1 MYYRKEN
8 KEKKILKAII
18 IEDDKLLASRIASFI
33 SEKFESEIC
42 YDGEEGLE
50 KIKTNEYDLII
61 VDSILPKV
69 NAIKLLKKLKE
80 WNLNIPTAVLTFSS
94 SVEDKLEIIDYSLAE
109 YFFKSGTKEE
119 FLITVDNL
127 IQRFKNQKNTNIIS
141 YGGVTVDIASE
152 VAYYKN
158 EVLEN
163 IKGKYLE
170 LLYFFILN
178 NNIILK
184 KEEIFDRVWGVN
196 SETTMNAI
204 EVYISGLRKELK
216 RVGCENY
223 IKTIRGVGYSLS

>member
-1 MYYRKEN
+1 M
-8 KEKKILKAII
+8 KAII
-18 IEDDKLLASRIASFI
+18 IEDDKLLAARIASFI

-50 KIKTNEYDLII
+50 KVKKNKYNLII
-61 VDSILPKV
+61 IDSILPKV

-80 WNLNIPTAVLTFSS
+80 WNLNIPTAVLTFSA
-94 SVEDKLEIIDYSLAE
+94 SVEDKLEIIDYALAE
-109 YFFKSGTKEE
+109 YFFKSGSKEE
-119 FLITVDNL
+119 FLIIIDNL
-127 IQRFKNQKNTNIIS
+127 MQRFKNQKDTNTIS
-141 YGGVTVDIASE
+141 YGNIRVDILNE
-152 VAYYKN
+152 TAYYN
-158 EVLEN
+158 DEILEN
-163 IKGKYLE
+163 IKGKYLD

-216 RVGCENY
+216 KVGCENY
-223 IKTIRGVGYSLS
+223 IKTIRGIGYSLA